1 MAVFETKKQTKVT
14 LDDTIPL
21 KCLVESA
28 EKREDHMVT
37 FIFISD
43 IRDIMSLLTLNC
55 DIFSSQ
61 ILKKK
66 FFLVFVL

>member
-37 FIFISD
+37 FI
-43 IRDIMSLLTLNC
+43 LET
-55 DIFSSQ
+55 
-61 ILKKK
+61 
-66 FFLVFVL
+66 